1 MLIDIQ
7 SDLIFCW
14 TFGLQLFETK
24 AQLSIGEIKSS
35 TSSYGAGVVQ
45 LERRLALLQWAVQHL
60 RGTIKQFTKVGA
72 RVGLPSFPVPSLVF
86 PPPSSSCL
94 SVGAFPFHAF
104 PAL

>member
-35 TSSYGAGVVQ
+35 ASSYGAGVVQ

-60 RGTIKQFTKVGA
+60 RGTIKEFTKVGA
-72 RVGLPSFPVPSLVF
+72 RVGLPSLLSLVF
-86 PPPSSSCL
+86 PPPASSC
-94 SVGAFPFHAF
+94 FPHAL